1 MHGHKN
7 QIAWTGKRVNQKT
20 KKADVKEEMLSED
33 TNTKQK
39 THYGMCELPTEA
51 FAFLRQH

>member
-1 MHGHKN
+1 MCPH
-7 QIAWTGKRVNQKT
+7 QTAWTGKRVNQKT
-20 KKADVKEEMLSED
+20 EKADVKEEMLSED

-51 FAFLRQH
+51 FAFLWQH